1 MGEHNTDLK
10 QWIAI
15 GFTTIA
21 VVALLPL
28 VGVTLF
34 LLRFV
39 VAALAAVAIVGTVV
53 MLTTSSRF
61 RKWFVTVVEP
71 EIDYKGMRLATAV
84 SLDRNHSW
92 ARVEPDGTFVGADHL
107 ALSCLGPLERVDLPP
122 AGSRV
127 QRDQVLCTLG
137 GGTHELA
144 LHSPV
149 SGTVVARNE
158 ALLSEPQ
165 RLNDDPF
172 GLGWVARIRSDDPR
186 QSHRGL
192 LRGRRAKEWFR
203 DEVDRLISMVG
214 PQPAA
219 MQTLPDGGMVTDG
232 IHRLIDDPTWERIRV
247 AFFEGEHAS
256 GATAAGR
263 E

>member
-1 MGEHNTDLK
+1 MGEHKTDWRE
-10 QWIAI
+10 WIAV
-15 GFTTIA
+15 GFTALA

-39 VAALAAVAIVGTVV
+39 VAALVAGAVVGTVV
-53 MLTTSSRF
+53 LLTTSTRF
-61 RKWFVTVVEP
+61 RRWFVNVVEP
-71 EIDYKGMRLATAV
+71 EIDYKGVRLATAV
-84 SLDRNHSW
+84 SLDRRHSW
-92 ARVEPDGTFVGADHL
+92 ARVEPDGTFVGADDVAL
-107 ALSCLGPLERVDLPP
+107 ACLGPLERVDLPA
-122 AGSRV
+122 AGARV
-127 QRDQVLCTLG
+127 QRDQVLFTLG
-137 GGTHELA
+137 AGTRELS

-172 GLGWVARIRSDDPR
+172 GLGWVVRVRSDDPR
-186 QSHRGL
+186 SSRRGL

-203 DEVDRLISMVG
+203 DEVDRLVSMLG
-214 PQPAA
+214 SQPAA
-219 MQTLPDGGMVTDG
+219 LQTLPDGGVLTDG

-247 AFFEGEHAS
+247 AFFEGEDAP
-256 GATAAGR
+256 GATIAGR